1 MTSTQGVNVSDLYQE
16 VNALS
21 KWSEQC
27 ILQYKFLNAQPILT
41 LNQYTDTKNYYSS
54 IKSYYVKLWVD
65 SYTLIHLLTSFCS
78 GYSTF
83 YLSMVMQVMQ

>member
-27 ILQYKFLNAQPILT
+27 TLQYKFLNAQPILT
-41 LNQYTDTKNYYSS
+41 LNQNTDTKNYYSS

-65 SYTLIHLLTSFCS
+65 SGLNPHLFVGLLLSVVVILLFI
-78 GYSTF
+78 
-83 YLSMVMQVMQ
+83 YLW

>member
-41 LNQYTDTKNYYSS
+41 LNQNTDTKNYYSS
-54 IKSYYVKLWVD
+54 IKSYYVKL
-65 SYTLIHLLTSFCS
+65 THLLIGLLLSVVVILLFI
-78 GYSTF
+78 
-83 YLSMVMQVMQ
+83 YLW